1 MKRPVRKTNTVYE
14 HIWRSIAAVVALVF
28 ALGGTAVTI
37 YVDQSMTAQVKAREQ
52 AYLGGVDTILTH
64 QISSAQQ
71 MLNMLLTNPFIMQSI
86 YSGNESW
93 NTFVYQAG
101 QIVVNA
107 VNSNQTFNSIYVIS
121 GDEIAIKS
129 SRRYQTPEAE
139 ARLIQNMQLDFR
151 RTLIPWH
158 CELGSRTSHN
168 LMILSAL
175 DTVST
180 PNFTG
185 GALINLDL
193 DRLADTAFAN
203 HGDSTVYMI
212 MGDQVVA
219 SSNMKASFTDVASHE
234 LLAKAIASQAQL
246 CDGYYVFSLSNP
258 TYGYTLY
265 SVQERAAL
273 MRPVTMGLA
282 ILLAVISGLLLVTLL
297 LSRRA
302 ALHAYTPVKTILI
315 QLEEQLPSGEESA
328 EELNDLQRVSHTI
341 RRTSEIVSAYRRDA
355 DTARLSRFIQS
366 GAADHYIADMLEK
379 HLGYT
384 GEQPLYMLLFH
395 AESPENARMAA
406 DVLQGSLDGYARFLT
421 LDMPGQ
427 RLLSLA
433 CAAQMEAEDG
443 VIHASIEQVLHLMRQ
458 QSAGKVIISL
468 QRTDS
473 GQEALPEAYIQ
484 LIERMRRSVFCAG
497 SALLLETQSASIPE
511 ETAQQLYRAALIPDS
526 TGYLEAATAYLAA
539 CRRMP
544 AREAYHQLATLCM
557 RITEASSS
565 RSMDMSDR
573 LDSYRM
579 ILNTLFTLPD
589 YDAVIAY
596 MQTLHQ
602 SVIEHINVRKAG
614 ESNPLA
620 DHILAYM
627 HTHFDDP
634 GLSAMQVAEAL
645 SISVSHL
652 SRVMGKSIGCGFP
665 ELLQKIR
672 LEHAVTQLMAQPGLS
687 IAQLAQECGFSSASY
702 FTASF
707 KKKYG
712 VTPSTYRL
720 NRAGDERKDV

>member
-1 MKRPVRKTNTVYE
+1 MRKTNTVYE

-28 ALGGTAVTI
+28 ILGGTAVTI

-52 AYLGGVDTILTH
+52 AYLAGVDTILTH

-71 MLNMLLTNPFIMQSI
+71 TLNMLLTNPFIVQSI
-86 YSGNESW
+86 YSGNENW
-93 NTFVYQAG
+93 NTSVYQSG

-107 VNSNQTFNSIYVIS
+107 VNSNQAFNSIYVIG
-121 GDEIAIKS
+121 GDSIAIKS
-129 SRRYQTPEAE
+129 SRRYQTREAE
-139 ARLIQNMQLDFR
+139 EQLIQRMQLDFR
-151 RTLIPWH
+151 RTLIPWYS
-158 CELGSRTSHN
+158 ELGSRTSHN
-168 LMILSAL
+168 LMILCAL

-203 HGDSTVYMI
+203 HGDSTVHMV
-212 MGDQVVA
+212 MDGQVVA
-219 SSNMKASFTDVASHE
+219 SSSVDDFFTDVASHE
-234 LLAKAIASQAQL
+234 LLSKAIATQAQL

-265 SVQERAAL
+265 SIQERAAL
-273 MRPVTMGLA
+273 MRPVTTGLT
-282 ILLAVISGLLLVTLL
+282 ILLTVISVLLAGTLL

-315 QLEEQLPSGEESA
+315 QLEEQLPAEDEGSA
-328 EELNDLQRVSHTI
+328 EELSDLQRVSRSI

-366 GAADHYIADMLEK
+366 GAADHHIADMLEK

-384 GEQPLYMLLFH
+384 GAQPLYMLLFH
-395 AESPENARMAA
+395 AESPESARMAA

-421 LDMPGQ
+421 LDMPSQ

-433 CAAQMEAEDG
+433 CVSQMEVEEG
-443 VIHASIEQVLHLMRQ
+443 VITSAIEQVLQLMHQ
-458 QSAGKVIISL
+458 QSSGKVIISL
-468 QRTDS
+468 QRTGEGLD
-473 GQEALPEAYIQ
+473 ALPGAYIQ

-497 SALLLETQSASIPE
+497 SALLIETQSAAIPE
-511 ETAQQLYRAALIPDS
+511 EAAQQLYRAALIPDS

-539 CRRMP
+539 CRLMP

-589 YDAVIAY
+589 YGAVITY

-602 SVIEHINVRKAG
+602 TVIEHVNTRKSG

-634 GLSAMQVAEAL
+634 ALSALQVAEAL

-652 SRVMGKSIGCGFP
+652 SRVMGKHIGCGFP

-672 LEHAVTQLMAQPGLS
+672 LEHAVNQLMAQPGLS

-720 NRAGDERKDV
+720 RHAGEERREA

>member
-1 MKRPVRKTNTVYE
+1 MRKTNTVYE

-28 ALGGTAVTI
+28 ILGGTAVTI

-52 AYLGGVDTILTH
+52 AYLAGVDTILTH

-71 MLNMLLTNPFIMQSI
+71 TLNMLLTNPFIVQSI
-86 YSGNESW
+86 YSGNENW
-93 NTFVYQAG
+93 NTSVYQSG

-107 VNSNQTFNSIYVIS
+107 VNSNQAFNSIYVIG
-121 GDEIAIKS
+121 GDSIAINS
-129 SRRYQTPEAE
+129 SRRYQTREAE
-139 ARLIQNMQLDFR
+139 EQLIQSMQLDFR

-158 CELGSRTSHN
+158 SELGSRTNHN
-168 LMILSAL
+168 LLILCAL

-203 HGDSTVYMI
+203 HGDSTVHMV
-212 MGDQVVA
+212 MDGQVVA
-219 SSNMKASFTDVASHE
+219 SSSVDDFFTDVASHE
-234 LLAKAIASQAQL
+234 LLSKAIATQAQL
-246 CDGYYVFSLSNP
+246 CDGYSVFSLSNP

-265 SVQERAAL
+265 SIQERAAL
-273 MRPVTMGLA
+273 MRPVTTGLT
-282 ILLAVISGLLLVTLL
+282 ILLTVISVLLAGTLL

-315 QLEEQLPSGEESA
+315 QLEEQLPAEDEGSA
-328 EELNDLQRVSHTI
+328 EELSDLQRVSRSI

-366 GAADHYIADMLEK
+366 GAADHHIADMLEK

-384 GEQPLYMLLFH
+384 GAQPLYMLLFH
-395 AESPENARMAA
+395 AESPESARMAA

-421 LDMPGQ
+421 LDMPSQ

-433 CAAQMEAEDG
+433 CVSQMEVEEG
-443 VIHASIEQVLHLMRQ
+443 VITSAIEQVLQLMHQ
-458 QSAGKVIISL
+458 QSSGKVIISL
-468 QRTDS
+468 QRTGEGLD
-473 GQEALPEAYIQ
+473 ALPGAYIQ

-497 SALLLETQSASIPE
+497 SALLIETQSAAIPE
-511 ETAQQLYRAALIPDS
+511 EAAQQLYRAALIPDS

-539 CRRMP
+539 CRLMP

-589 YDAVIAY
+589 YGAVITY

-602 SVIEHINVRKAG
+602 TVIEHVNTRKSG

-634 GLSAMQVAEAL
+634 ALSALQVAEAL

-652 SRVMGKSIGCGFP
+652 SRVMGKHIGCGFP

-672 LEHAVTQLMAQPGLS
+672 LEHAVNQLMAQPGLS

-720 NRAGDERKDV
+720 RHAGEERREA